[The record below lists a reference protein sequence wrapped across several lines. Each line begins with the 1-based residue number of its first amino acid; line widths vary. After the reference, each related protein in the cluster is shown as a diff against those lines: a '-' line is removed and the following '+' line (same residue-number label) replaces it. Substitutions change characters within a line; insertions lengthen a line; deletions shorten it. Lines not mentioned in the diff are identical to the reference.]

1 MSTPKTASIWDS
13 FNAKA
18 KEQILSTVKG
28 RYFPEIWYVLE
39 NWLQTVK
46 HREALEV
53 GYGIGMVGEAL
64 AKSGWAVTMTDPSVA
79 AMNTFKERFAK
90 MQLKAAFAVSEG
102 GKLPFA
108 TGSQEVV
115 VAINSLEFAPDRRA
129 LLTEIARVL
138 KPSGR
143 AAIVVFNSY
152 GPWGLPL
159 ISQQLRLPP
168 RQQAGRLFTKREFT
182 SLLTAC
188 RLEPTQ
194 VLERAY
200 YLPFAMP
207 GNVRIKLP
215 LPGAF
220 VALIKGST
228 GSRNRRGHKENSP
241 HSAPSAEAKKGLDQ
255 RSKAST

>member
-1 MSTPKTASIWDS
+1 
-13 FNAKA
+13 
-18 KEQILSTVKG
+18 
-28 RYFPEIWYVLE
+28 
-39 NWLQTVK
+39 
-46 HREALEV
+46 
-53 GYGIGMVGEAL
+53 
-64 AKSGWAVTMTDPSVA
+64 
-79 AMNTFKERFAK
+79 
-90 MQLKAAFAVSEG
+90 
-102 GKLPFA
+102 
-108 TGSQEVV
+108 
-115 VAINSLEFAPDRRA
+115 
-129 LLTEIARVL
+129 VL

-188 RLEPTQ
+188 SLPPTQ

-207 GNVRIKLP
+207 GGLRIKLP

-220 VALIKGST
+220 VALIKGNQR
-228 GSRNRRGHKENSP
+228 SRIRRPYKA
-241 HSAPSAEAKKGLDQ
+241 HSSQSASGAKKK
-255 RSKAST
+255 KA

>member
-1 MSTPKTASIWDS
+1 MIMPKTASIWDS

-18 KEQILSTVKG
+18 QEQVLSTVKG
-28 RYFPEIWYVLE
+28 RYFPEIWYALE

-46 HREALEV
+46 LREALEV
-53 GYGIGMVGEAL
+53 GYGIGLVGEAL
-64 AKSGWAVTMTDPSVA
+64 AKSGWAVTMTDPSVT

-90 MQLKAAFAVSEG
+90 QKLNAAFTVSEG
-102 GKLPFA
+102 GILPFA

-115 VAINSLEFAPDRRA
+115 VAINSLEFAPDRQA
-129 LLTEIARVL
+129 LLKEIARVL

-188 RLEPTQ
+188 SLPPTQ

-207 GNVRIKLP
+207 GGLRIKLP

-220 VALIKGST
+220 VALIKGNQR
-228 GSRNRRGHKENSP
+228 SRIRRPYKA
-241 HSAPSAEAKKGLDQ
+241 HSSQSASGAKKK
-255 RSKAST
+255 KA